1 MLQVLD
7 GGVLHLLPAL
17 TGAVGDHM
25 LVQSALSGKC
35 FATMTAG
42 QLGQHPGSVFLRP
55 SLIQWHILILYKYI
69 VRPQNSLFID
79 FLS

>member
-17 TGAVGDHM
+17 AGAVGDHV
-25 LVQSALSGKC
+25 LVQGALPGKC

-42 QLGQHPGSVFLRP
+42 QLGQHPGSVFLGP
-55 SLIQWHILILYKYI
+55 SLI
-69 VRPQNSLFID
+69 
-79 FLS
+79 